1 MTKRTHFLLA
11 LCIVKTIEL
20 PETIALKV
28 SLRCAS
34 LSETQKVR
42 ALQEASRRHSMLG
55 AYEGVDKWT
64 LTRRISAGISSP
76 ENKQVRS
83 GELSRMTLVVACR
96 MSQFKAQIAYLG
108 MSLLLLQRKGF
119 LVVFHGPSLLVDRIG
134 ELLSSNVARSECPR
148 RYIDVA
154 VPADFR
160 LDKHLLAVG
169 VILTNAD
176 PSRQNHRDDLGQVI
190 IVALPSFVSGQ
201 ARPPIVTCEPAQQ
214 PIGLPRIGGS
224 VTPVIGCPHQQH
236 PGRKG
241 SQVFP
246 PKLVR
251 RFGVESC
258 CSCSDWNSRSGSRL
272 ISSWQHSVPLRA
284 RMSWRRIVKHVKV
297 HFSPR
302 AEEGVSGLSGSTCFT
317 RYHLNRTQP
326 TCQPSG

>member
-1 MTKRTHFLLA
+1 
-11 LCIVKTIEL
+11 
-20 PETIALKV
+20 
-28 SLRCAS
+28 
-34 LSETQKVR
+34 
-42 ALQEASRRHSMLG
+42 MLG

-201 ARPPIVTCEPAQQ
+201 ARPPHRHLRASPAANWPAEDWRVSNPCNWLSAPAAPRTEGQ
-214 PIGLPRIGGS
+214 P
-224 VTPVIGCPHQQH
+224 
-236 PGRKG
+236 
-241 SQVFP
+241 
-246 PKLVR
+246 
-251 RFGVESC
+251 
-258 CSCSDWNSRSGSRL
+258 
-272 ISSWQHSVPLRA
+272 SVPPEA
-284 RMSWRRIVKHVKV
+284 CPTFWRGKLLLV
-297 HFSPR
+297 
-302 AEEGVSGLSGSTCFT
+302 
-317 RYHLNRTQP
+317 Q
-326 TCQPSG
+326 